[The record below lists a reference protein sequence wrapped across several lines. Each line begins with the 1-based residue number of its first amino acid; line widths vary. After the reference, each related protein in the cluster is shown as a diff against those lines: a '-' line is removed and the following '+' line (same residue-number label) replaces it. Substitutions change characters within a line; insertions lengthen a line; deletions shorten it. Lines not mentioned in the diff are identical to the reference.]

1 MQCAFCKIVFA
12 CLHSV
17 TRGYLHILVVGGE
30 EISFFLVTFGLCK
43 PVLPNKAKSGM
54 LIVGSNHCVSWDS
67 LKGEYSKERA
77 STNQAK
83 L

>member
-1 MQCAFCKIVFA
+1 MWLSAY
-12 CLHSV
+12 SN
-17 TRGYLHILVVGGE
+17 RGGRE
-30 EISFFLVTFGLCK
+30 EISFLVTFGLCK
-43 PVLPNKAKSGM
+43 LVLPNKAKSGM